1 MTAKI
6 LATLGALGLIAT
18 IWTADFRF
26 LWTGLLLLIISVGIA
41 AHKDKK
47 MKDTNE
53 QGCET
58 CLSQGWQDGHDT
70 ALIHGQSENPYEE
83 NK

>member
-26 LWTGLLLLIISVGIA
+26 LWTGLLLLIISVGIGTSKEVKRMQTEKRE
-41 AHKDKK
+41 HPTTQVITRRD
-47 MKDTNE
+47 
-53 QGCET
+53 
-58 CLSQGWQDGHDT
+58 
-70 ALIHGQSENPYEE
+70 
-83 NK
+83 

>member
-26 LWTGLLLLIISVGIA
+26 LWTGLLLLTISVGIA
-41 AHKDKK
+41 AHKDQKQRQNGLYAPQK
-47 MKDTNE
+47 
-53 QGCET
+53 
-58 CLSQGWQDGHDT
+58 HD
-70 ALIHGQSENPYEE
+70 
-83 NK
+83 

>member
-6 LATLGALGLIAT
+6 LATLGALGIILT

-41 AHKDKK
+41 AHNDAQNKRQNVLYAPQK
-47 MKDTNE
+47 
-53 QGCET
+53 
-58 CLSQGWQDGHDT
+58 HD
-70 ALIHGQSENPYEE
+70 
-83 NK
+83 

>member
-26 LWTGLLLLIISVGIA
+26 LWTGLLLLVISVGIA
-41 AHKDKK
+41 AHNDAQKQRQ
-47 MKDTNE
+47 NE
-53 QGCET
+53 LYAPQK
-58 CLSQGWQDGHDT
+58 HD
-70 ALIHGQSENPYEE
+70 
-83 NK
+83 

>member
-18 IWTADFRF
+18 IWTADWRF

-41 AHKDKK
+41 AHKDTKRK
-47 MKDTNE
+47 
-53 QGCET
+53 
-58 CLSQGWQDGHDT
+58 
-70 ALIHGQSENPYEE
+70 HGEI
-83 NK
+83 K

>member
-26 LWTGLLLLIISVGIA
+26 LWTGLLLLVISVGIA
-41 AHKDKK
+41 AHNDAQKK
-47 MKDTNE
+47 RHNGLCAPQKND
-53 QGCET
+53 
-58 CLSQGWQDGHDT
+58 
-70 ALIHGQSENPYEE
+70 
-83 NK
+83 

>member
-6 LATLGALGLIAT
+6 LATLGALGIIAT
-18 IWTADFRF
+18 IWTADLRF
-26 LWTGLLLLIISVGIA
+26 LWTGLLLLVVSVGIA

-47 MKDTNE
+47 TKDSNE
-53 QGCET
+53 HGCET

-70 ALIHGQSENPYEE
+70 ALLHGQSENPYEE

>member
-26 LWTGLLLLIISVGIA
+26 LWTGILLLVISVGIA
-41 AHKDKK
+41 AHNDAQNK
-47 MKDTNE
+47 
-53 QGCET
+53 
-58 CLSQGWQDGHDT
+58 LQDGLYAPQKHD
-70 ALIHGQSENPYEE
+70 
-83 NK
+83 